1 MIDDYDIDFVNDPIV
16 VEAATNVIALL
27 NKKIK
32 TKKEK
37 SEYIEAIKTYLTMVQ
52 EDWHEEDYNDE
63 I

>member
-1 MIDDYDIDFVNDPIV
+1 MNEYDIDFVNDPIV
-16 VEAATNVIALL
+16 IEAATNVIALL
-27 NKKIK
+27 YKKVK

-52 EDWHEEDYNDE
+52 EDWDEEDYDDE